1 MIFSAHA
8 SYAHKLKDAE
18 TIGRTIKKQQRLAS
32 SSSGSE
38 ASVPAS
44 SLQPPKFA
52 SKSKPKPAAHTVAGQ
67 KQSLERA
74 LKQAAASIEKPR
86 EKPRKKPREKPRE
99 EFESE
104 FESEPETEPESDQS
118 SVSSLDSVEE
128 MASEVSSESFVIIRP
143 TRGCLTCFSFCR
155 SHHFA
160 SSVTFRFVRAV
171 LMTDESSSS
180 S

>member
-1 MIFSAHA
+1 MIFLCACF
-8 SYAHKLKDAE
+8 LCPQAE
-18 TIGRTIKKQQRLAS
+18 GCRNNRPNNQKTTTPRLELVRIGGQRSCQL
-32 SSSGSE
+32 
-38 ASVPAS
+38 
-44 SLQPPKFA
+44 LQPPKFA